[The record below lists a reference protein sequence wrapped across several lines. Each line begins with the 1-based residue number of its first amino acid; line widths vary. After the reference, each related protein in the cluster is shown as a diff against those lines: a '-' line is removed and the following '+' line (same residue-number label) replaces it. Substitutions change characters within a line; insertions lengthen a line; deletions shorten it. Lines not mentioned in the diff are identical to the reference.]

1 MMNGMGSMPC
11 SFSVVQHG
19 RDHGAETVSSFAR
32 YLGRQRMN
40 KDSHRHARGIF
51 VFFAFFSLLLVS
63 APLHCREDNQAADA
77 KWHEDD
83 DYLNEQETVS
93 DPLEPVNR
101 VFFHFNDKLYFWVV
115 KPASQVYS
123 YFLADD
129 VRMCVRDF
137 FHNLLTPVRIA
148 NNLFQGKLKNSGI
161 ETARFVINSTV
172 GVAGLADPAKREFNL
187 VVSDE
192 DLGQTLGVYGVGS
205 GIYICWPFFG
215 PSNLRD
221 TVGLIGDTFLS
232 PLTYLTASEAAAGI
246 GAHAGKH
253 VNNTSLTIGDYEDF
267 KDASFDPYIALRD
280 AYAQYRRNKILDSSD
295 KDSVYSRSMWQQY
308 LAFRSGEAQKIG
320 TRADRTQDDEKTGG
334 DAFHIQ
340 VGTSID
346 PLQAREMCLKL
357 ASLDQESVVKVYDE
371 GSYSYYG
378 VQVPAGDSFA
388 AAKYVEQR
396 LVEAGFPE
404 AHVVN

>member
-1 MMNGMGSMPC
+1 MDAAAVKRQLAVLLEFWG
-11 SFSVVQHG
+11 
-19 RDHGAETVSSFAR
+19 D
-32 YLGRQRMN
+32 QRMN
-40 KDSHRHARGIF
+40 RDRHRYAKGIF
-51 VFFAFFSLLLVS
+51 VFFAFFCLLLAS
-63 APLHCREDNQAADA
+63 TPLHCEEDNQAAGA
-77 KWHEDD
+77 KWYDDD
-83 DYLNEQETVS
+83 DYLDEQETVS

-137 FHNLLTPVRIA
+137 FHNLLTPVRIV
-148 NNLFQGKLKNSGI
+148 NNLLQGKLKNSGI

-172 GVAGLADPAKREFNL
+172 GVAGLADPAKREFGL
-187 VVSDE
+187 FVSDE

-232 PLTYLTASEAAAGI
+232 PLTYLTASEAGVGI

-280 AYAQYRRNKILDSSD
+280 AYAQYRRSKILDSSD
-295 KDSVYSRSMWQQY
+295 KNSVYSKSMWQQY
-308 LAFRSGEAQKIG
+308 LAFRSGEAQKIA
-320 TRADRTQDDEKTGG
+320 TEADRTQDEGKSGG
-334 DAFHIQ
+334 DVFHIQ

-346 PLQAREMCLKL
+346 PLQTRALCVKL
-357 ASLDQESVVKVYDE
+357 AFLEQESVVKVYDQ
-371 GSYSYYG
+371 GAYSYYG
-378 VQVPAGDSFA
+378 VQVPAGDSFP
-388 AAKYVEQR
+388 AAKRVEQQ

-404 AHVVN
+404 ARVVN

>member
-1 MMNGMGSMPC
+1 MNRER
-11 SFSVVQHG
+11 H
-19 RDHGAETVSSFAR
+19 R
-32 YLGRQRMN
+32 YAKGL
-40 KDSHRHARGIF
+40 F
-51 VFFAFFSLLLVS
+51 VFLAFFSLLLVS
-63 APLHCREDNQAADA
+63 APLLCQENTQVASA

-83 DYLNEQETVS
+83 DYLDEQEAVS

-137 FHNLLTPVRIA
+137 FHNLLTPVRLV
-148 NNLFQGKLKNSGI
+148 NNLFQGKFKNSGI

-187 VVSDE
+187 VVHDE

-205 GIYICWPFFG
+205 GFYICWPFFG

-246 GAHAGKH
+246 GAHAGKR

-295 KDSVYSRSMWQQY
+295 KDSVYSRSVWRQY
-308 LAFRSGEAQKIG
+308 LAFRSGDAEQIG
-320 TRADRTQDDEKTGG
+320 TRAEHTADGEKSSG
-334 DAFHIQ
+334 AVFHVQ

-346 PLQAREMCLKL
+346 PLQTRALCVKL
-357 ASLDQESVVKVYDE
+357 AFLEQESVVKVYDQ

-378 VQVPAGDSFA
+378 VQVPAGNSFTV
-388 AAKYVEQR
+388 AKHVEQR
-396 LVEAGFPE
+396 LAEAGFPE
-404 AHVVN
+404 ARVVN